1 MTSLYKII
9 LRWIKEDLVFIEFDQ
24 VDWSYS
30 TKKDVWYL
38 KIPWWKHLK
47 WGRYIYN
54 VYHRQPKLI
63 VYKNTETSIFPKDIT
78 LISDSPFCG
87 YIIVEDN

>member
-30 TKKDVWYL
+30 TKKDV
-38 KIPWWKHLK
+38 
-47 WGRYIYN
+47 
-54 VYHRQPKLI
+54 
-63 VYKNTETSIFPKDIT
+63 
-78 LISDSPFCG
+78 
-87 YIIVEDN
+87 